1 MSNNFNRVKLDSNVT
16 NQLDQLKRKT
26 GLTPNYLARI
36 GLCYSLNEQ
45 RPPTPESYDTDGQTL
60 NRYTLLGEHDA
71 LYMALVRKRML
82 NENRDPDSE
91 LYEYF
96 LAHLNRGVERLS
108 GRVSGLGDLYDLIPG
123 ELKPEEVTTT
133 HE

>member
-1 MSNNFNRVKLDSNVT
+1 MSNDFNRVQLDSEVT
-16 NQLDQLKRKT
+16 EQLDNLKSRT

-36 GLCYSLNEQ
+36 GLCYSLNEK
-45 RPPTPESYDTDGQTL
+45 RPPTGESYDSDGQTL

-82 NENRDPDSE
+82 NENQDPDEE

-96 LAHLNRGVERLS
+96 LAHLNRGVETLY
-108 GRVSGLGDLYDLIPG
+108 GRIDGIGDLYDLMPG
-123 ELKPEEVTTT
+123 ELKRADV
-133 HE
+133 

>member
-1 MSNNFNRVKLDSNVT
+1 MSSDFNRVQLDSEVT
-16 NQLDQLKRKT
+16 DKLAQLKQRT

-36 GLCYSLNEQ
+36 GLCYSLNES
-45 RPPTPESYDTDGQTL
+45 RPPTAESYDRDGQTL

-82 NENRDPDSE
+82 NENRSPEEE

-96 LAHLNRGVERLS
+96 ITHLNRGVERLH
-108 GRVSGLGDLYDLIPG
+108 GRVSGLGDLYSLIPG
-123 ELKPEEVTTT
+123 ELKSADA
-133 HE
+133 

>member
-1 MSNNFNRVKLDSNVT
+1 MTEDFNRVSLDSDVT
-16 NQLDQLKRKT
+16 GQLENLQQQT

-36 GLCYSLNEQ
+36 GLCYSLNEP
-45 RPPTPESYDTDGQTL
+45 RPPNTAEYDTQGQTI

-82 NENRDPDSE
+82 NEERHPDSE

-96 LAHLNRGVERLS
+96 LAHLNRGVDRLS
-108 GRVSGLGDLYDLIPG
+108 GRVGDLTDFEGLIP
-123 ELKPEEVTTT
+123 EDLKPSDA
-133 HE
+133 